1 MDTVEIG
8 FELWRGVVEMCFETM
23 PDHYVG
29 DADAVVEWRLEGRV
43 SGRWQLVLRDGSC
56 EVVRDGGQDPDVCL
70 TISDE
75 DFVAMCL
82 GQADPRRLAVRR
94 RLRPRGN
101 LLLAARLGGWFRT
114 PGVAA

>member
-1 MDTVEIG
+1 MDTVEIPL
-8 FELWRGVVEMCFETM
+8 ELWRGMVAMCFETM

-43 SGRWQLVLRDGSC
+43 SGRWQLELSDGAC
-56 EVVRDGGQDPDVCL
+56 RVVREGDRDPDVCL
-70 TISDE
+70 TVSDQ
-75 DFVAMCL
+75 DFVAVCL
-82 GQADPRRLAVRR
+82 GQADPKRLTVRR

-101 LLLAARLGGWFRT
+101 LLLAARLGGWFRA